1 MTSST
6 TSHDRK
12 MRYRVILQDL
22 SLEQENDN
30 NDQRMQKTTEAVHE
44 VKKLL
49 QQGGVEERV
58 RHPGESYLDSRVL
71 RAASDLAIS
80 CSEAVTGLE
89 NKYDKHELAQHIREN
104 PTFWSFSLPREVST
118 SISLHGTFAPTPPE
132 HRPKERQRRVA
143 QKNAQLSAPESVD
156 RLEKTD
162 EGSEMVSRVHRFINK
177 ACRNGAKSYYHL
189 VLDPTSFTKTIE
201 NIYYMSFLVRDGFI
215 SVYEHP
221 EHGLP
226 FVEPVPQTVQNE
238 DSSDENQFIVSMN
251 MERWRDLIEA
261 FGITQPMMVL
271 KRL

>member
-1 MTSST
+1 MNSST
-6 TSHDRK
+6 TSYDRK

-49 QQGGVEERV
+49 KQGGVEERV

-89 NKYDKHELAQHIREN
+89 NTYNKHELAQHIREN
-104 PTFWSFSLPREVST
+104 AAFWSLCLPREVCACA
-118 SISLHGTFAPTPPE
+118 SLHGAFAPAPPAP
-132 HRPKERQRRVA
+132 RARERQRRA
-143 QKNAQLSAPESVD
+143 PARPDAQLCAPDSVE
-156 RLEKTD
+156 RLSDAT
-162 EGSEMVSRVHRFINK
+162 I
-177 ACRNGAKSYYHL
+177 
-189 VLDPTSFTKTIE
+189 DPEYGI
-201 NIYYMSFLVRDGFI
+201 
-215 SVYEHP
+215 
-221 EHGLP
+221 P
-226 FVEPVPQTVQNE
+226 FVEPVPQTVQA
-238 DSSDENQFIVSMN
+238 DDDSDENQFIVSMN

-261 FGITQPMMVL
+261 FEITEPMMVL